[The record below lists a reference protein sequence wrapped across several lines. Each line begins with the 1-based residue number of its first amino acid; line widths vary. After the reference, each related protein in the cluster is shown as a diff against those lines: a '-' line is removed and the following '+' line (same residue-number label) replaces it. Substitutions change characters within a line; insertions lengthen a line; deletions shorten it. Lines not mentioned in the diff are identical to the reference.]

1 MPGGRDRQELG
12 QTLDHAHHGGF
23 QQQHQIHKRS
33 PKKLSE
39 LSSLN
44 VAVWRSAIL
53 PVMPPS
59 TIHETARL
67 GAFAIAA
74 VWLAVA
80 ALLYLV
86 FERMEQNRQASL
98 KPYALS
104 SGDLVIPRQRDGHF
118 HVEGEVNRQPV
129 RFLVDTGASHV
140 SVSQALATQA
150 GLHAGQSITLHTANG
165 QRPGQLVRSVPVRAG
180 HLVLNDTS
188 VTVGLSGL
196 QPTQALLGQA
206 FLKHFDVEIRRDEM
220 VLRQRP

>member
-1 MPGGRDRQELG
+1 MRKKHAQSTPPIGLNTTYSPFRLNGISNPIVG
-12 QTLDHAHHGGF
+12 AGTLLDVS
-23 QQQHQIHKRS
+23 QPNLHK
-33 PKKLSE
+33 
-39 LSSLN
+39 
-44 VAVWRSAIL
+44 
-53 PVMPPS
+53 
-59 TIHETARL
+59 TARL

-80 ALLYLV
+80 GVLYLV
-86 FERMEQNRQASL
+86 FDRMEQNRQASL

-150 GLHAGQSITLHTANG
+150 GLPAGQNITLHTANG

-180 HLVLNDTS
+180 HLVLNDAS
-188 VTVGLSGL
+188 VTVGLVGM
-196 QPTQALLGQA
+196 PPEQALLGQA

-220 VLRQRP
+220 VLRQRR

>member
-1 MPGGRDRQELG
+1 M
-12 QTLDHAHHGGF
+12 
-23 QQQHQIHKRS
+23 
-33 PKKLSE
+33 
-39 LSSLN
+39 
-44 VAVWRSAIL
+44 SA
-53 PVMPPS
+53 PTPS
-59 TIHETARL
+59 IRTTARL

-80 ALLYLV
+80 GVLYLV
-86 FERMEQNRQASL
+86 FEQIEQKRQASL

-150 GLHAGQSITLHTANG
+150 GLPAGQSITLHTANG

-180 HLVLNDTS
+180 HLVLNDAS
-188 VTVGLSGL
+188 VTVGLTGM
-196 QPTQALLGQA
+196 PPEQALLGQA

>member
-1 MPGGRDRQELG
+1 MSQPNL
-12 QTLDHAHHGGF
+12 
-23 QQQHQIHKRS
+23 HK
-33 PKKLSE
+33 
-39 LSSLN
+39 
-44 VAVWRSAIL
+44 
-53 PVMPPS
+53 
-59 TIHETARL
+59 TARL

-80 ALLYLV
+80 GVLYLV
-86 FERMEQNRQASL
+86 FDQIEQKRQTSL

-150 GLHAGQSITLHTANG
+150 GLPEGQNITLHTANG
-165 QRPGQLVRSVPVRAG
+165 QRPGQLVRDVPVRAG
-180 HLVLNDTS
+180 HLVMNDTS
-188 VTVGLSGL
+188 VTVGLTGMPL
-196 QPTQALLGQA
+196 EQALLGQA
-206 FLKHFDVEIRRDEM
+206 FLKHFDVEIRRDVM

>member
-1 MPGGRDRQELG
+1 MSLPKL
-12 QTLDHAHHGGF
+12 
-23 QQQHQIHKRS
+23 QQ
-33 PKKLSE
+33 
-39 LSSLN
+39 
-44 VAVWRSAIL
+44 A
-53 PVMPPS
+53 
-59 TIHETARL
+59 TRL

-80 ALLYLV
+80 GVLYLV
-86 FERMEQNRQASL
+86 FDRMEQKRQASL

-140 SVSQALATQA
+140 SVSQALAEQA
-150 GLHAGQSITLHTANG
+150 GLPAGQSITLHTANG

-188 VTVGLSGL
+188 ITVGLSGMA
-196 QPTQALLGQA
+196 PEQALLGQA
-206 FLKHFDVEIRRDEM
+206 FLKHFDVEISRDEM
-220 VLRQRP
+220 VLRQRR